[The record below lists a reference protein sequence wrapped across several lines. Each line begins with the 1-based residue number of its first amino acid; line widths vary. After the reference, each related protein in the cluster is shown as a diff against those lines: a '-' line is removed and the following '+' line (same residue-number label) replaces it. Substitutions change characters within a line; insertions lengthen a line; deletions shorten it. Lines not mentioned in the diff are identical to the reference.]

1 MNNSYLP
8 NSIRR
13 LLDSAANDFSALSD
27 SAKLDAELLMC
38 HVLDCQR
45 IYLFTWPEK
54 TLDSVQHQQF
64 LTLSEERKIGRPI
77 AHIIGKRA
85 FWDLE
90 LTVNDSTLI
99 PRPDTEVLVEKVLE
113 IIETKGPMQGSG
125 LDLGT
130 GTGAI
135 ALSLASSLP
144 KWQWTGVDIIPE
156 AVALAQHNTK
166 LNQIPNCQFMKSS
179 WFSALAEQK
188 FDFIVSNP
196 PYIDE
201 NDPHLNQGDVRFEPK
216 SALVAKGHGLDDI
229 RYIVEHARFHLKTDG
244 KLILEHGFE
253 QGADVRQILLDFNFQ
268 YVDTFK
274 DLSGNDR
281 VSIGYF

>member
-8 NSIRR
+8 NSIKQ
-13 LLDSAANDFSALSD
+13 LLDNAANEFSALSD

-54 TLDSVQHQQF
+54 LLETPQCDQF
-64 LTLSEERKIGRPI
+64 FSLVEERKTGRPI
-77 AHIIGKRA
+77 AHIVGKRA

-90 LTVNDSTLI
+90 LAVNDSTLI
-99 PRPDTEVLVEKVLE
+99 PRPDTEILVEKVLE
-113 IIETKGPMQGSG
+113 IIESKGPEQGEG

-156 AVALAQHNTK
+156 AVLLARHNTK
-166 LNQIPNCQFMKSS
+166 LNQIPNCQFVESS
-179 WFSALAEQK
+179 WFTALADQK

-201 NDPHLNQGDVRFEPK
+201 NDPHLNLGDVRFEPK
-216 SALVAKGHGLDDI
+216 TALVAKGHGLADI
-229 RYIVEHARFHLKTDG
+229 RYIVENARRHLKRNG

-253 QGADVRQILLDFNFQ
+253 QGVEVRHILRDFNFQ